1 MPPLPKGSDTDA
13 DLLAALEKLGFTGNE
28 ARAYLALSQSYPA
41 TAYEVANRAGLPRA
55 NAYTVLRTL
64 EAKGAVQ
71 AVNESPVRY
80 APLNPEDY
88 FGIHAQRTQA
98 LCAAVAKRV
107 AAQSRA
113 DEDSF
118 MWFYEGDE
126 AIHRK
131 TVELID
137 QARER
142 VWIKGPRPLIEP
154 LLPSLKGA
162 CERGVQVVIV
172 AFGEQIEALKVHR
185 RMEVLPHEGDAGLFR
200 GATAVMLTM
209 ATDFNGVLIATHTP
223 GAPASASYARNRSV
237 IYVVQTL
244 LLHEFYLAEMYATI
258 GDQLNAAFGKGLAKL
273 RKKYRPVG
281 MERHVLGEV

>member
-1 MPPLPKGSDTDA
+1 MPPLPNGPAT
-13 DLLAALEKLGFTGNE
+13 DLLASLEQLGFTGNE

-41 TAYEVANRAGLPRA
+41 TAYDVANRSGLPRA
-55 NAYTVLRTL
+55 NAYSVLRSL
-64 EAKGAVQ
+64 QSKGAVQ
-71 AVNESPVRY
+71 AVNEAPVRY
-80 APLNPEDY
+80 APLDPEDY

-98 LCAAVAKRV
+98 LCTAVARQV

-113 DEDSF
+113 NEDTF
-118 MWFYEGDE
+118 MWFYEGEE

-137 QARER
+137 QASER

-154 LLPSLKGA
+154 LLPTLKSA
-162 CERGVQVVIV
+162 CARGVQVVIV
-172 AFGEQIEALKVHR
+172 AFGDRIEELKVHR

-209 ATDFNGVLIATHTP
+209 TTDFNGVLIATHTP
-223 GAPASASYARNRSV
+223 GEPASASYASNRSV

-258 GDQLNAAFGKGLAKL
+258 GDQLDAAFGKGLSKL

-281 MERHVLGEV
+281 MERHVLGGS